1 MPNQS
6 VGALSV
12 LWIVTVRSVS
22 VDVLPVT
29 TWLYLFV
36 ADVYE

>member
-12 LWIVTVRSVS
+12 FWMITVRSVS
-22 VDVLPVT
+22 VDVLPVM

-36 ADVYE
+36 AVV